1 MVEIKFALV
10 NRLGGLSLPRKSVV
24 RLSDRPDMAL
34 DVYRERKTTTQ
45 QLQMLFVT
53 LKLLVIMYRNTEWEY
68 SELSDQI
75 NLSNVTMSNTD

>member
-10 NRLGGLSLPRKSVV
+10 NRLGGLSLPRKRVV
-24 RLSDRPDMAL
+24 RLSDCPDMTL
-34 DVYRERKTTTQ
+34 DVYRERKTTMQ

>member
-1 MVEIKFALV
+1 MVEIKFALA
-10 NRLGGLSLPRKSVV
+10 NRLGVLSLPRKSVV
-24 RLSDRPDMAL
+24 RLSDRPDMTL
-34 DVYRERKTTTQ
+34 DVYRERKLTMQ

-53 LKLLVIMYRNTEWEY
+53 LKLLVIMYRNTEWGY